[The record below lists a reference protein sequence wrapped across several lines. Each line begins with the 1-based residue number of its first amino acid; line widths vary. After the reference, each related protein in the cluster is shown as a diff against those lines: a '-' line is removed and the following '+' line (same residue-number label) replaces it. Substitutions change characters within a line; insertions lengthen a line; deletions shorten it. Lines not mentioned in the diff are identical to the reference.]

1 MIFTYM
7 WALDVP
13 HEWDYVAHVADIFA
27 RQGADIYYAELAAP
41 LEVRLQ
47 RNATENRLR
56 HKASKRDLEASE
68 RRLRAD
74 DAAHRF
80 VSLEGEIPFE
90 NYIKID
96 NTNLSPREAAEMIR
110 VRFGF

>member
-1 MIFTYM
+1 MT
-7 WALDVP
+7 
-13 HEWDYVAHVADIFA
+13 
-27 RQGADIYYAELAAP
+27 
-41 LEVRLQ
+41 VREQ
-47 RNATENRLR
+47 VLR
-56 HKASKRDLEASE
+56 ALEAHRGEVVSGGALSADLGVSRQAVWKAITALRADGLE
-68 RRLRAD
+68 IDSVAGEGYRLRAD

>member
-1 MIFTYM
+1 M
-7 WALDVP
+7 
-13 HEWDYVAHVADIFA
+13 
-27 RQGADIYYAELAAP
+27 
-41 LEVRLQ
+41 EVRLQ
-47 RNATENRLR
+47 RNATENRLL
-56 HKASKRDLEASE
+56 HKPSKRDLEASE